1 MRNEDKEARIV
12 QSKNPKTRLPILVD
26 DLNVHRDVTE
36 VADSIVA
43 AEKAGWFKHPVQ
55 QREVFREED

>member
-1 MRNEDKEARIV
+1 M
-12 QSKNPKTRLPILVD
+12 VD